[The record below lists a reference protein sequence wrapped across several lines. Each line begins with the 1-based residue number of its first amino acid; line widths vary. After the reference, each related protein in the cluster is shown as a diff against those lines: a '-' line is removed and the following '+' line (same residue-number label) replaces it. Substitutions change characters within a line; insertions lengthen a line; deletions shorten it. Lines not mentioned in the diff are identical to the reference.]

1 MAKFSLVAS
10 LAVLLGGTTLA
21 PAQSFIAPGG
31 EPPVTVPGGTEG
43 RDGRQNVIEG
53 IEEGEAVSVPPRA
66 ADGFEGERRVRS
78 RRRQS
83 PDDED

>member
-1 MAKFSLVAS
+1 MAKLTLVAS
-10 LAVLLGGTTLA
+10 FAILLGGTTLA

-31 EPPVTVPGGTEG
+31 EPAVVEPGGTEG
-43 RDGRQNVIEG
+43 RDGRRNVIEG
-53 IEEGEAVSVPPRA
+53 IEDGEAVGVPPRA

-83 PDDED
+83 PEDDD